1 MNMTTQSP
9 QDAGSPFLRS
19 RKDFDPLC
27 ESWERAWKVLTSK
40 RPYSRITINPESL
53 LDRTQE
59 FALQMWALIDQP
71 QAYRCA
77 IDFESAQ
84 ASILDF
90 AKQKPYPD
98 TPLVPGE
105 FRLLHPEARDRGMPA
120 RLTLSKFPVQNCP
133 QRYAAVSY
141 CWGPPIQDQKVAFVN
156 GRPVVISATSLRI
169 IDRLIAWARG
179 FYWIDALCIN
189 QNLLEEK
196 NMQLPLMG
204 RIFGDA
210 EFVDAWLDSAESEY
224 PLQRISQDNSGWQ
237 TDLSFVEKVDVMLRQ
252 PWFKRIWVVQEVTL
266 ARPNALVLHTGFSSC
281 RWEKLREFLDQ
292 ERTLQITL
300 VNSPLCY
307 ALIILAHTIATCGV
321 ANLELQRGEH
331 WPGGYPKPQPHWSLW
346 FKNLATEA
354 TDPRDKVY
362 GVLGMVSQDWV
373 ANFPVDYSKSVPE
386 VYLDAT
392 ISLMTDNPYM
402 FARMLYGAPVL
413 STRDKFGSDSPSWV
427 LDFSSNG
434 RPWGQNFLQDTWRDA
449 WRGDVP
455 ASLSSQFRIK
465 DRNLMSGAS
474 IVDEIEYL
482 IRCPSKQVILTTL
495 DPHLTDMFEQGKL
508 AQQVITSLV
517 RFLSEAHKLYSKG
530 SAASELWDQGRS
542 VTLWQ
547 LILRG
552 PKTAAGTLMDSGI
565 FRDEFANKFAA
576 LIKDDADPVAAF
588 AESQSLSEILNGNL
602 LSLDPMSFFVTKHGL
617 GGFCVDGA
625 EVGDTVSVLF
635 RDISDFPDIPYII
648 RPRGDGSYA
657 MITVAWLPKY
667 WKHLSRFRQTLD
679 PETIIIR

>member
-1 MNMTTQSP
+1 MTTPSQQNTAS
-9 QDAGSPFLRS
+9 SFLRS

-40 RPYSRITINPESL
+40 RPFSRIAVNPESL
-53 LDRTQE
+53 LDQTQE
-59 FALQMWALIDQP
+59 FALRMWALVDQP
-71 QAYRCA
+71 QVYRCA
-77 IDFESAQ
+77 IDLESAQ
-84 ASILDF
+84 TSILDIS
-90 AKQKPYPD
+90 KQIPYPD

-105 FRLLHPEARDRGMPA
+105 FRLLQPNPKDRGAPA
-120 RLTLSKFPVQNCP
+120 RLTLSKFPVRNCP

-141 CWGPPIQDQKVAFVN
+141 CWGPPVQDQKVVFVN
-156 GRPVVISATSLRI
+156 GRPIVVSATSLRI
-169 IDRLIAWARG
+169 IDRLIAWDRG

-189 QNLLEEK
+189 QNLVEEK

-204 RIFGDA
+204 RIYGDA
-210 EFVDAWLDSAESEY
+210 EFVDAWLDSEESADT
-224 PLQRISQDNSGWQ
+224 LQRMSRNNSGWE
-237 TDLSFVEKVDVMLRQ
+237 TDLSFVEKADLMLRQ
-252 PWFKRIWVVQEVTL
+252 PWFKRIWIVQEVTL
-266 ARPNALVLHTGFSSC
+266 ARPNALFLHAGFSSC
-281 RWEKLREFLDQ
+281 RWEKVGEFLDQ
-292 ERTLQITL
+292 EQVLQNKL
-300 VNSPLCY
+300 DNSPLSY
-307 ALIILAHTIATCGV
+307 ALMILMHTIAKCGV

-362 GVLGMVSQDWV
+362 GVLGMVHQDWV

-392 ISLMTDNPYM
+392 ISLVIDNPYM
-402 FARMLYGAPVL
+402 FARMLYGTPVL

-434 RPWGQNFLQDTWRDA
+434 QPWGRGFLEYTWRDA
-449 WRGDVP
+449 WRGAVP

-465 DRNLMSGAS
+465 DRDLMSGAS

-495 DPHLTDMFEQGKL
+495 NPDSTDMFEEEKL
-508 AQQVITSLV
+508 ARQVITNLV
-517 RFLSEAHKLYSKG
+517 RFLSEANKLYSKG
-530 SAASELWDQGRS
+530 SAASKLWDQGRS

-547 LILRG
+547 LILQG
-552 PKTAAGTLMDSGI
+552 PKTAAGTLLDSGI
-565 FRDEFANKFAA
+565 LRDECENQFAA

-588 AESQSLSEILNGNL
+588 AGSQSLSETLNGNL
-602 LSLDPMSFFVTKHGL
+602 LSLDPMSFFVTRHGL

-635 RDISDFPDIPYII
+635 RDIPDFPDIPYII

-657 MITVAWLPKY
+657 MITVAWLPRY

-679 PETIIIR
+679 PETIVIR